1 MRIQVVED
9 EDSVTINGV
18 VFQRP
23 FVEKPVSGEDHNIY
37 GQFGAS
43 MQYVA
48 VCVMVSLVSVYYPK
62 NAGGGVKKLFRKT
75 GDKSSEYVK
84 VASRACCLLTCD
96 RLALL
101 LPQYAQAIVYQHRS
115 LCQ

>member
-43 MQYVA
+43 VQCVA
-48 VCVMVSLVSVYYPK
+48 VCVMVSLVQFIIQRMPEEASKSCSERLVTNRPSTSRWHLEL
-62 NAGGGVKKLFRKT
+62 AACSHAT
-75 GDKSSEYVK
+75 GLHSYCRSM
-84 VASRACCLLTCD
+84 R
-96 RLALL
+96 RL
-101 LPQYAQAIVYQHRS
+101 
-115 LCQ
+115 